1 MARRTEIELTSTRND
16 GTWTW
21 RAAGAREPRGTVE
34 GTLLPGGAQVG
45 DVLRAELEDFIDGV
59 QVVSVSPPKPSRP
72 EPERI
77 ELLGSPAGEPAIR
90 APRSGSRKDREPRRR
105 RDGRK
110 SRQSHDGAPD
120 TDGGRDGA
128 ARAGRSARPRG
139 DRRSG
144 AETQR
149 ERQQVEQ
156 KPKPRRLR
164 PAKVHRTALLDSL
177 PAEQRPI
184 AEQLLQGGIPAVR
197 QAIQKQNDELRAE
210 GKPEVKADSLLQIAE
225 NLRPR
230 VLAAIWRDRADA
242 ALARVDDLDLRDLRS
257 IVNAADDATRDPDA
271 RAVASQLRDAL
282 TARVEKE
289 QAAWIAEIA
298 ENINEGRVVRALR
311 LSSRPPKAGSPLPA
325 DVANRLVA
333 AAGAALTSDT
343 PPQRWATVLDALAYS
358 PIRRRVVPE
367 SLPTQVDPDLR
378 STIARLTNRLPE
390 MAHIFDISPE
400 EASEADAKG
409 DRRRARGRRGRGSG
423 ATASEDASSHADIAT
438 DAGSGDAGS
447 GDAGSGAAGSGDD
460 AATGTVAG
468 EGSQP
473 AELDAAGSAGD
484 SSDRSSAATDA
495 GADAGSAEDSAAKV
509 GAMAAEE

>member
-1 MARRTEIELTSTRND
+1 MARRTEIELTSTRTD

-34 GTLLPGGAQVG
+34 ATLLPEGVQVG

-59 QVVSVSPPKPSRP
+59 QVVSVAPPKPSRP

-77 ELLGSPAGEPAIR
+77 ELLGSPADEAAVR
-90 APRSGSRKDREPRRR
+90 TRTRSGPRKDRESRRR

-110 SRQSHDGAPD
+110 PRPSQDGAPD
-120 TDGGRDGA
+120 TGGGRDGA
-128 ARAGRSARPRG
+128 ARAGRGARPAG

-149 ERQQVEQ
+149 ERQQVES

-225 NLRPR
+225 SLRPR
-230 VLAAIWRDRADA
+230 VAAALWRDRADA

-257 IVNAADDATRDPDA
+257 IVNAADDAARDPDA

-282 TARVEKE
+282 AARVEKE

-298 ENINEGRVVRALR
+298 ENIAEGRVVRALR

-325 DVANRLVA
+325 DVANRLVD
-333 AAGAALTSDT
+333 AAGAAMTSDT

-367 SLPTQVDPDLR
+367 SLPARLDPDVR
-378 STIARLTNRLPE
+378 STLARLANRLPE
-390 MAHIFDISPE
+390 MAHIFDVAPE
-400 EASEADAKG
+400 EASDEAATG
-409 DRRRARGRRGRGSG
+409 DRRRGRGRRGRGSRPTAPEG
-423 ATASEDASSHADIAT
+423 AS
-438 DAGSGDAGS
+438 AGSRADTAGDSREGGAAG
-447 GDAGSGAAGSGDD
+447 AESGAA
-460 AATGTVAG
+460 AG
-468 EGSQP
+468 
-473 AELDAAGSAGD
+473 
-484 SSDRSSAATDA
+484 
-495 GADAGSAEDSAAKV
+495 AGSAEGSATKV
-509 GAMAAEE
+509 GAMASDE